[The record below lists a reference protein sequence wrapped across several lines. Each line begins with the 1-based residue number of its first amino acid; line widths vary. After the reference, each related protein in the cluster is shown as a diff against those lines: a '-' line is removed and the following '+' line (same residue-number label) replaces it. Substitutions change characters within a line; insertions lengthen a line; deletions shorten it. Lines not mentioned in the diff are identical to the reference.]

1 MQKLWGRA
9 GTVGQFRT
17 YRSISTIANPMPRQQ
32 QDDMS
37 LMLIFSRW
45 VRAGGQVSRKS
56 KCGKKCL
63 QVIAINA
70 YEEKEP
76 YAIAG
81 ERKARGQE
89 KKKTCPLNPANVED
103 LEWTH
108 CGLTRRWYH
117 GIMLSKTIFVD
128 EVVPDTGPW
137 LTWNKFKQ
145 FPVKYL
151 FGKKAE
157 TKVSSAVRIRP
168 QIKSTLRNSEDAVV
182 LDRDTKLHTDPKAP
196 QKPHQH

>member
-1 MQKLWGRA
+1 MKNPSTEVGGSLPWGLRGRDRLTLSVKRA
-9 GTVGQFRT
+9 PPLSF
-17 YRSISTIANPMPRQQ
+17 SFPR
-32 QDDMS
+32 
-37 LMLIFSRW
+37 
-45 VRAGGQVSRKS
+45 G
-56 KCGKKCL
+56 
-63 QVIAINA
+63 
-70 YEEKEP
+70 
-76 YAIAG
+76 
-81 ERKARGQE
+81 
-89 KKKTCPLNPANVED
+89 
-103 LEWTH
+103 
-108 CGLTRRWYH
+108 GLTRRWYH

-151 FGKKAE
+151 FGKVTASSHCPQASRLVENGVKIQTHVRKGWGVKLPHTFGPITSCCSNNEGRINISCHFIHQKAE